1 MDPQT
6 RERVAWTSRAKCVD
20 MPPHLFDAETLA
32 YVYHPADRPAAAR
45 ALCAGC
51 PVIRECAADSIDPL
65 AVGVVR
71 AGLLLGPNHT
81 GAPGR
86 ETRAA
91 LTAIALGPAHG

>member
-1 MDPQT
+1 MNTQT
-6 RERVAWTSRAKCVD
+6 RERVAWTAHAKCVD
-20 MPPHLFDAETLA
+20 MPPHLFDAEALA
-32 YVYHPADRPAAAR
+32 YAHYPDDRAAAAI

-51 PVIRECAADSIDPL
+51 PVIRECAADAMDPL

-86 ETRAA
+86 ETRARLA
-91 LTAIALGPAHG
+91 AIALGPARG